1 MNMEFREKKGVLNM
15 RRPFGITIL
24 AIVAVLLA
32 FLNAIVM
39 LRFLGFLPFLG
50 PLNIRI
56 FNLWYALLY
65 GLIAYIWAWLSQM
78 LFHVDQQA
86 WMFLA
91 VITIFN
97 LCLDFVLLV
106 TGGAWYDVNISVIL
120 NALILIYIMLPGVRS
135 AFGTNYKIDTRKQ

>member
-1 MNMEFREKKGVLNM
+1 MKRPIGV
-15 RRPFGITIL
+15 TIL

-50 PLNIRI
+50 PINIRI

-65 GLIAYIWAWLSQM
+65 GLIAYIWAWLAQM
-78 LFHVDQQA
+78 LLQVDSQA

-106 TGGAWYDVNISVIL
+106 TGGSWYDVNVSVII
-120 NALILIYIMLPGVRS
+120 NTLILIYIMLPGVRR
-135 AFGTNYKIDTRKQ
+135 AFGTDYKIATRGQ

>member
-1 MNMEFREKKGVLNM
+1 MKRPIGV
-15 RRPFGITIL
+15 TIL
-24 AIVAVLLA
+24 AIVAVILA

-50 PLNIRI
+50 PINIRI

-65 GLIAYIWAWLSQM
+65 GLLAYIWAWLSQM
-78 LFHVDQQA
+78 LLQVDSQA
-86 WMFLA
+86 WMFLV

-106 TGGAWYDVNISVIL
+106 TGGSWYDVNISVII
-120 NALILIYIMLPGVRS
+120 NSLILIYVMLPGVRR
-135 AFGTNYKIDTRKQ
+135 AFGTSSKTNI